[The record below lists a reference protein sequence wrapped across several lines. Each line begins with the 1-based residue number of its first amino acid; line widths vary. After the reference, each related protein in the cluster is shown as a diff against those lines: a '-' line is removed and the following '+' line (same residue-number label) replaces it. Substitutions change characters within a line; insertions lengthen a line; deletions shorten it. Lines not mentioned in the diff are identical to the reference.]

1 MVVRVISLYSNNR
14 RGFSEEDKAFLQQL
28 VAGLDADVPSRA
40 FDLLLQSRKGAAG
53 AAQTV
58 H

>member
-1 MVVRVISLYSNNR
+1 LSLYSNDR
-14 RGFSEEDKAFLQQL
+14 RGFSEDDKAFLQQL
-28 VAGLDADVPSRA
+28 VAGLDAEVPSRA
-40 FDLLLQSRKGAAG
+40 FYVLLQSRKLAAE